1 MKLLEL
7 MEKNDQKKLQLLY
20 YLDQHPNRKLKNSEL
35 QDKLQI
41 SYYLFKRQT
50 KEIAE
55 DIAAFDLS
63 DFFAI
68 EVTNTTVILHEYHNT
83 NASVFLEHYLKQSLQ
98 IKILMTLMH
107 EPPAFNLTEFAE
119 EHFGSYAFMYKR
131 YTALRDTLK
140 GWGIVLS
147 NDGKLTGD
155 ELAIRLL
162 LTKIMVVAHIDETG
176 FDDNVRSTLHELL
189 QLLKMTEA
197 TPSMSQLIETKAYF
211 LISLVRF
218 QQGHVIATSPEIV
231 DLVRNIRERTL
242 ETRKRVI
249 AIYQAHFTASDQT
262 IDSECDYFGTFLA
275 IIGIITSEEI
285 VFPDTIKQHGRAF
298 IQGFEANFDV
308 QLTLSEKANIEYV
321 VNKCLIDV
329 LALPFRSEFFD
340 DHIEVSYFFRMY
352 PEFFDYCQQFVQA
365 RSVKLDRNQSKFMF
379 YHCLLTLAANVPLNK
394 VLEPLYVCVDFT
406 LGKEYN
412 TIIERDIKYFST
424 LNVKVTNEVRPETKL
439 IITDLVNAYHD
450 TDISKVIW
458 LSPPRPEDWENVI
471 EELLDLRLADRT
483 VKKS

>member
-140 GWGIVLS
+140 SWGIVLS

-162 LTKIMVVAHIDETG
+162 LTKIMVVAHIDEPTPWK
-176 FDDNVRSTLHELL
+176 RYTSWISST
-189 QLLKMTEA
+189 
-197 TPSMSQLIETKAYF
+197 
-211 LISLVRF
+211 R
-218 QQGHVIATSPEIV
+218 
-231 DLVRNIRERTL
+231 
-242 ETRKRVI
+242 
-249 AIYQAHFTASDQT
+249 
-262 IDSECDYFGTFLA
+262 
-275 IIGIITSEEI
+275 
-285 VFPDTIKQHGRAF
+285 
-298 IQGFEANFDV
+298 
-308 QLTLSEKANIEYV
+308 
-321 VNKCLIDV
+321 
-329 LALPFRSEFFD
+329 
-340 DHIEVSYFFRMY
+340 
-352 PEFFDYCQQFVQA
+352 
-365 RSVKLDRNQSKFMF
+365 
-379 YHCLLTLAANVPLNK
+379 
-394 VLEPLYVCVDFT
+394 
-406 LGKEYN
+406 
-412 TIIERDIKYFST
+412 
-424 LNVKVTNEVRPETKL
+424 
-439 IITDLVNAYHD
+439 
-450 TDISKVIW
+450 
-458 LSPPRPEDWENVI
+458 
-471 EELLDLRLADRT
+471 
-483 VKKS
+483 